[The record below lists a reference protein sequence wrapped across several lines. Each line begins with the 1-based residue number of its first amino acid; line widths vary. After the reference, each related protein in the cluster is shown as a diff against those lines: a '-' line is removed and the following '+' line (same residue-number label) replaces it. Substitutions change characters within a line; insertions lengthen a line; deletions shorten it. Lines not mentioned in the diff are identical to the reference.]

1 MRVIAAVARAGSIA
15 GAATVVGTT
24 PQAVSARL
32 RGAERALGLHLFDR
46 TTAGTVATATGHDV
60 ATWAAE
66 VLEAA
71 DRFEE
76 RTEQLRAP
84 RPGTVRVAASLTIAE
99 HLAPAWMV
107 ETAETTADRVELAAM
122 NSVEV
127 CAAVRARDVD
137 LGFVESTDVPG
148 DLASTLVARDELVLV
163 AAPGSTVGTAGGLTL
178 AELAATPLVT
188 REEGSG
194 TRSSFEHLCHAHG
207 VATVAEPVR
216 SSPRPRACGPRS
228 PPASAPP
235 CSRRWLSGTTW
246 RSDDCAGS
254 ASRTPDSSARSP
266 PCGGATAS
274 SAQQRHGSWRP
285 RDGPPATPDR
295 GRLRA
300 CRRAPAPRGSC
311 PRRAPRGRS
320 RAASGGTRP
329 GGARRSPSSTRSR
342 PAPP

>member
-1 MRVIAAVARAGSIA
+1 VTAIDLDAMRVIAAVARAGSIA

-46 TTAGTVATATGHDV
+46 TTAGTVATATGHDI
-60 ATWAAE
+60 AAWAAE

-194 TRSSFEHLCHAHG
+194 TRSSFEHLCHSHG
-207 VATVAEPVR
+207 LDVVASPVRVVATTAGVRAAVAAGVGPAVLSTLAVR
-216 SSPRPRACGPRS
+216 
-228 PPASAPP
+228 
-235 CSRRWLSGTTW
+235 
-246 RSDDCAGS
+246 DDLAL
-254 ASRTPDSSARSP
+254 
-266 PCGGATAS
+266 
-274 SAQQRHGSWRP
+274 
-285 RDGPPATPDR
+285 
-295 GRLRA
+295 GRLRRIRVTDA
-300 CRRAPAPRGSC
+300 RLVRPLTAVWRRDRELG
-311 PRRAPRGRS
+311 
-320 RAASGGTRP
+320 AAAARFVET
-329 GGARRSPSSTRSR
+329 ARRTARD
-342 PAPP
+342 A